1 MNLDRSTVNE
11 HRKRSLELLK
21 QMMEERSNENKKKN
35 NEDTRLLPF
44 CVIKAAT
51 EGDILAIHKVLNHY
65 ERYIT
70 SSSVRRMKH
79 KFGNVHYCVDETLR
93 QHLQTKLL
101 MTILN
106 FKLIR

>member
-1 MNLDRSTVNE
+1 MKTK
-11 HRKRSLELLK
+11 RKNIK
-21 QMMEERSNENKKKN
+21 
-35 NEDTRLLPF
+35 DTRLLPF

-65 ERYIT
+65 EGYIT
-70 SSSVRRMKH
+70 SLSVRKMKD

-93 QHLQTKLL
+93 RRLQTKLL